1 MEKTK
6 KLAQIAEAVK
16 LLESLVKEYNE
27 SINTYDANISSI
39 SIATVKD
46 DLPIILLSGNTDYL
60 DIDFRHKRTLEEK
73 LYDMTEYDSN
83 FCGVYLS
90 NYQFK
95 WHEIEKETG
104 DNAKMAV

>member
-6 KLAQIAEAVK
+6 KLAQIAEAAK

-39 SIATVKD
+39 SVATGKD
-46 DLPIILLSGNTDYL
+46 DLPIIQLSGYTDYL
-60 DIDFRHKRTLEEK
+60 DIDFRHKRTLEEE
-73 LYDMTEYDSN
+73 LYDMTEYCSN
-83 FCGVYLS
+83 FFGVYLS

-95 WHEIEKETG
+95 WHASEKEAG
-104 DNAKMAV
+104 DNASLAV